1 MWDKDL
7 PKAVN
12 YRTYRGVR
20 ISVLMLYIF
29 DLLYLHFVILADT
42 VIAIGVLIL
51 VTVVVLAF

>member
-7 PKAVN
+7 PKAMN
-12 YRTYRGVR
+12 YRGVR